1 MIISVLVNELKH
13 VQRDYCWIRSKYL
26 MDIRLYS
33 PSRIFLAIGTFGF
46 IFIIIFFSICT
57 YVPCNSFNNINK
69 INNTYINISDSNPLK
84 LYLEYCEVVDYDE
97 NTKTLK
103 LFYDSIKVISN
114 EYSNTDKEN
123 MLEIF
128 LVIPLY
134 FIFNLINEVSRLLL
148 VRYTDSNNILIYKN
162 LYYFINR
169 IVVII
174 VNKGDQKYLTYPQ
187 FFLLQF
193 EEVVSILSNLIY
205 IEVLELRFCKLDYEL
220 KKNIEIRSQ
229 NDTKESSILIKKVN
243 NDEDDNELESD
254 N

>member
-1 MIISVLVNELKH
+1 M
-13 VQRDYCWIRSKYL
+13 
-26 MDIRLYS
+26 
-33 PSRIFLAIGTFGF
+33 
-46 IFIIIFFSICT
+46 
-57 YVPCNSFNNINK
+57 
-69 INNTYINISDSNPLK
+69 
-84 LYLEYCEVVDYDE
+84 
-97 NTKTLK
+97 
-103 LFYDSIKVISN
+103 SIKVISN

-134 FIFNLINEVSRLLL
+134 FIINLINEFSRLLL